1 MGQNTE
7 QSAEQAHHKTVDNIN
22 TSVDTF
28 VHTFVNTSV
37 DTIHDVFSAAQV
49 REGERAVAKLLN
61 IEMYALMERAGAAVF
76 DCLQQVC
83 PLASPSSSPLSSLPQ
98 ASSIHTSTNPSS
110 LPCVSSA
117 QPPSLLVCC
126 GGGNNGGDGY
136 VVARLAQQAGYQ
148 VTVWQG
154 SDPARL
160 QGDAARAYHAWCAI
174 GGETCLPE
182 KAVPDGVGVIV
193 DALLGTGL
201 SGTVRETMAAMIAA
215 INCASVPIIAVDL
228 PSGLCADTGRVWG
241 TAVQATHTVTFIG
254 VKRGLV
260 TGRAARHVGAL
271 HFAGLGVE
279 KAFAQHCLST
289 EHLITTSRMDRL
301 LPARDRCAHKGDHGR
316 ILLVGGDRGFGGA
329 IRLAAEA
336 AARSGAGLTAAL
348 TQSDNALAMLV
359 AIPEIM
365 AQGWQ
370 QDGAE
375 AARQRLDWADVLV
388 LGPGL
393 GQSGWSQALYQT
405 LSHTDK
411 PLVLDADGLNLLA
424 RAPDYK
430 NNRIITPHPGEAARL
445 LQCSVAEVENDRF
458 SAARA
463 LQHRYGGVV
472 VLKGAGTLVDDGH
485 HCWVCTAGNPGM
497 ATGGMGDVLS
507 GIIGALLGQGLG
519 LSDAAQCGVWIHSTA
534 ADHCAQDGERGM
546 LASDLF
552 PYIRQRVNRR

>member
-301 LPARDRCAHKGDHGR
+301 LPARDRCA
-316 ILLVGGDRGFGGA
+316 
-329 IRLAAEA
+329 
-336 AARSGAGLTAAL
+336 
-348 TQSDNALAMLV
+348 
-359 AIPEIM
+359 
-365 AQGWQ
+365 
-370 QDGAE
+370 
-375 AARQRLDWADVLV
+375 
-388 LGPGL
+388 
-393 GQSGWSQALYQT
+393 
-405 LSHTDK
+405 
-411 PLVLDADGLNLLA
+411 
-424 RAPDYK
+424 
-430 NNRIITPHPGEAARL
+430 
-445 LQCSVAEVENDRF
+445 
-458 SAARA
+458 
-463 LQHRYGGVV
+463 
-472 VLKGAGTLVDDGH
+472 
-485 HCWVCTAGNPGM
+485 
-497 ATGGMGDVLS
+497 
-507 GIIGALLGQGLG
+507 
-519 LSDAAQCGVWIHSTA
+519 
-534 ADHCAQDGERGM
+534 
-546 LASDLF
+546 
-552 PYIRQRVNRR
+552 